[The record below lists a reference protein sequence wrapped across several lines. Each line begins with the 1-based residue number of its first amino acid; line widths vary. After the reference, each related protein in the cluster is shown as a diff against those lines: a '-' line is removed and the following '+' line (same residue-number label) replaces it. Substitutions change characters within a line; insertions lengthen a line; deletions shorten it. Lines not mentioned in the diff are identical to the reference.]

1 MDISSLLPLLLL
13 QNTFSGSGS
22 SGNGMADILKIFGA
36 MNGVNPL
43 FNAFGNLGN
52 SGGMN
57 FGNLFKNNPFSAAFG
72 NNNAGS
78 AGSSDGRSYRNDSG
92 YGNTYNNN
100 TYRDNPSKD
109 NLNAMFPEE
118 LLKML
123 RNLNR
128 KK

>member
-22 SGNGMADILKIFGA
+22 SGNGMADMLKIFGA
-36 MNGVNPL
+36 MNGGGNPL

-57 FGNLFKNNPFSAAFG
+57 FGNLFKNNPFSGAFG

-78 AGSSDGRSYRNDSG
+78 AGNSGGRNYRNDSG
-92 YGNTYNNN
+92 YGNTYNN

>member
-22 SGNGMADILKIFGA
+22 SGNGMADMLKIFGA
-36 MNGVNPL
+36 MNGGGNPL

-52 SGGMN
+52 SGGTN
-57 FGNLFKNNPFSAAFG
+57 FGNLFKNNLFSAAFG

-78 AGSSDGRSYRNDSG
+78 AGNSDGRNYRNDSD
-92 YGNTYNNN
+92 YGNTYSN

>member
-22 SGNGMADILKIFGA
+22 SGNSMADMLKIFGA
-36 MNGVNPL
+36 MYGGNPL

-57 FGNLFKNNPFSAAFG
+57 FGNLFKNNPFSGAFG

-78 AGSSDGRSYRNDSG
+78 AGNSDGRNYRNDSG
-92 YGNTYNNN
+92 YGNTYNN